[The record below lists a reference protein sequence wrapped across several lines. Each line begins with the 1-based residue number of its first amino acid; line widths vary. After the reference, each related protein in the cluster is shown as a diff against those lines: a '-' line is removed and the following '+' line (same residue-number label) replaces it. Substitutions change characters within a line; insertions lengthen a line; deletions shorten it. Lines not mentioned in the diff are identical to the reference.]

1 MNNEM
6 LKRVRHD
13 KKMNCHPEL
22 VMAKMFF
29 HAELISG
36 SINGVFI

>member
-13 KKMNCHPEL
+13 KKMDCHPEL
-22 VMAKMFF
+22 VMAKMVF
-29 HAELISG
+29 HPGLASG